1 MSANESTSLGQIQ
14 SVRWHEFANASLLQQ
29 AAYQRIIE
37 AANIA
42 ICAGRY
48 FSIVLA
54 GGSTPRGVYTLLR
67 NAETDWSRWQVWFGD
82 ERCLPIGDPERN
94 SSMAFDTWLA
104 HVPIPQSQIDIIPAE
119 LGAELAADRYTHLMQ
134 DEQLDDFDFVLLGLG
149 EDGHTASLFPGN
161 ELGITTNSPDAVAV
175 HNSPKP
181 PAQRVSLS
189 ANRLSKA
196 RNVLFLIDGE
206 SKRDAVKHWRNG
218 DDIPARAIRP
228 DYGIDVLIA
237 RSAMALP

>member
-1 MSANESTSLGQIQ
+1 MSVNKSTSLGQAQ
-14 SVRWHEFANASLLQQ
+14 AVRWHEFASASLLQQ

-42 ICAGRY
+42 ISAGRY

-67 NAETDWSRWQVWFGD
+67 KAETDWSRWQIWFGD

-94 SSMAFDTWLA
+94 SSMAYDAWLA
-104 HVPIPQSQIDIIPAE
+104 HVPIPPSQINIIPAE
-119 LGAELAADRYTHLMQ
+119 LGAELAADKYAHLMH
-134 DEQLDDFDFVLLGLG
+134 DEQFDDFDFVLLGLG

-161 ELGITTNSPDAVAV
+161 DLGISKNSPDAVAV
-175 HNSPKP
+175 HNSAKP

-206 SKRDAVKHWRNG
+206 SKRDAVMRWRAG
-218 DDIPARAIRP
+218 EDIPARAIRP
-228 DYGIDVLIA
+228 NHGVDVL
-237 RSAMALP
+237 MTT